1 MGGGRGNHNA
11 FQNHQITT
19 GIGGTF
25 LGKSLFRMASLV
37 LEKGDGPRFWREVGT
52 SAELKRNEAQADFS
66 MDYGLPGRPGSNYTR
81 AFDYFAFQAAA
92 LSANLF
98 ENVMTCGLLFGKNYE
113 AGKNARG
120 VCGFYGS

>member
-1 MGGGRGNHNA
+1 MASRNPAYHGHL
-11 FQNHQITT
+11 
-19 GIGGTF
+19 GIGVAGTAQNV
-25 LGKSLFRMASLV
+25 R
-37 LEKGDGPRFWREVGT
+37 GT

-81 AFDYFAFQAAA
+81 PFDYFAFQAAA